1 MRVSEFWRQVG
12 VVTSNE
18 DTVTHSRPH
27 PCPLYSLP
35 STVFFKI
42 HKDHGTASVTLIQV
56 TLQKQQDN
64 VNASLEG
71 DGQTRVNSIVP
82 RAVNH
87 HGLHLCFGCAARSLP
102 GMWPPRV
109 LSLMSTPTQMTPG
122 ASRDGLTSSQHN
134 QVVGGC
140 DDSSHLTESVKHAP
154 SLPLKQLCYVPQEIY
169 TVPDWNSPLKQT
181 PSLPDSRQS
190 STSGTSPPTC
200 WPIPTSSQSKQLVL
214 EELHIITGTTSS
226 TPCLTRTSG
235 WVVSGTHNQWKNKY
249 YHLIDSRMWMKSSAP
264 PHNSI
269 SIRCLQT
276 GIPSL
281 PTWCTES
288 QTWHVPKKITDNQW
302 LWWLTLRDL
311 MILTLTYQS
320 R

>member
-1 MRVSEFWRQVG
+1 MSKEHQPVLLFRQTCLRELTELSKDQVPVPDGLVTIVLQLFLTGLGCGLRHVGLIITQCLRAQLQSICTLTRTRRMRVSEFWRQVG

-102 GMWPPRV
+102 GM
-109 LSLMSTPTQMTPG
+109 
-122 ASRDGLTSSQHN
+122 
-134 QVVGGC
+134 
-140 DDSSHLTESVKHAP
+140 
-154 SLPLKQLCYVPQEIY
+154 
-169 TVPDWNSPLKQT
+169 
-181 PSLPDSRQS
+181 
-190 STSGTSPPTC
+190 
-200 WPIPTSSQSKQLVL
+200 
-214 EELHIITGTTSS
+214 
-226 TPCLTRTSG
+226 
-235 WVVSGTHNQWKNKY
+235 
-249 YHLIDSRMWMKSSAP
+249 
-264 PHNSI
+264 
-269 SIRCLQT
+269 
-276 GIPSL
+276 
-281 PTWCTES
+281 
-288 QTWHVPKKITDNQW
+288 
-302 LWWLTLRDL
+302 
-311 MILTLTYQS
+311 
-320 R
+320 